1 MADLLGAILLGLVQG
16 ITEFAPVSS
25 TAHLVLL
32 PWLLGWS
39 SPLLNSLTFD
49 VALHMGTL
57 AATLAYFRR
66 DWVTLAR
73 AWLASIRE
81 RSLAP
86 DPWRKLAWLLV
97 LATLPGA
104 AAGALLEAE
113 VESAFRTPW
122 VIGVA
127 LIVVG
132 LLLALAERAGSKRLG
147 LLQVTPGIAL
157 LTGLGQAAALLPG
170 VSRSGGTMTVS
181 MLLGLEREAAARFSF
196 LLAAPIMLGAGARKL
211 GDIASVSGDAGS
223 LVVLLVGFLT
233 AGVTGYL
240 SIKYLLRY
248 LQVGT
253 LYVFVGYRVALGV
266 AVLALTLFRGG

>member
-1 MADLLGAILLGLVQG
+1 M
-16 ITEFAPVSS
+16 
-25 TAHLVLL
+25 
-32 PWLLGWS
+32 
-39 SPLLNSLTFD
+39 
-49 VALHMGTL
+49 
-57 AATLAYFRR
+57 
-66 DWVTLAR
+66 
-73 AWLASIRE
+73 
-81 RSLAP
+81 
-86 DPWRKLAWLLV
+86 
-97 LATLPGA
+97 
-104 AAGALLEAE
+104 
-113 VESAFRTPW
+113 
-122 VIGVA
+122 
-127 LIVVG
+127 VG